1 MKSFKK
7 MIALLLCLVSL
18 LSILAA
24 CGDNN
29 TTTPNTTQNNETP
42 KEDEPVIDNSP
53 LCDGKT
59 LKILAITSSF
69 GLNTTDFLYHIAKA
83 EGCEEIIV
91 ARLYASGCT
100 LEAHVNNAN
109 EDAPA
114 YEYTKISNTTNG
126 QWIEMEGIPM
136 SYGLLD
142 EEWDIIYLQQS
153 AHQSPI
159 STSYKDYIDQLMPYI
174 NGLKRNPNARFI
186 WNQTWAFQSD
196 CTQTLFVSKFMSDQ
210 TAMYQAIMDSTQEH
224 VVPRTDF
231 TALSPTGTAI
241 QNARTSYF
249 GDKLTRDTLH
259 LNNLGK
265 AIAGY
270 TLWATLID
278 QNLTEINLEPLN
290 SSEEAK
296 ILTLSDTDKQVI
308 IESVNN
314 AIANPWEVT
323 PSVYTEKP

>member
-1 MKSFKK
+1 MRSFTKLT
-7 MIALLLCLVSL
+7 ALFLCLVMF

-24 CGDNN
+24 CGNSAAP
-29 TTTPNTTQNNETP
+29 TPAAPQTNEQP

-59 LKILAITSSF
+59 LKLLAITSSF

-83 EGCEEIIV
+83 EGAENVIV

-100 LEAHVNNAN
+100 LEAHVNNSKN
-109 EDAPA
+109 DAPA
-114 YEYTKISNTTNG
+114 YEYTKIFDG
-126 QWIEMEGIPM
+126 QWIEMESIPM
-136 SYGLLD
+136 SYGLMD

-159 STSYKDYIDQLMPYI
+159 ATSYKDYIDQLMPYI
-174 NGLKRNPNARFI
+174 NDLKLNPNARFV

-196 CTQTLFVSKFMSDQ
+196 CTQTLFVDRFMSNQ
-210 TAMYQAIMDSTQEH
+210 MLMYEAIMDATQQH
-224 VVPRTDF
+224 VVPRTEF

-249 GDKLTRDTLH
+249 GDKLTHDTLH

-278 QNLTEINLEPLN
+278 QDLTQINLEPLN
-290 SSEEAK
+290 SSEESK
-296 ILTLSDTDKQVI
+296 ILTLSDADKQVI
-308 IESVNN
+308 IECVNN
-314 AIANPWEVT
+314 ARKNPWQVT
-323 PSVYTEKP
+323 PSVYAEQP

>member
-1 MKSFKK
+1 MRSFPKLS
-7 MIALLLCLVSL
+7 ALLLCLAML

-24 CGDNN
+24 CSNN
-29 TTTPNTTQNNETP
+29 ATPTPAAPQTNVQN
-42 KEDEPVIDNSP
+42 KEDEPVINDTP

-59 LKILAITSSF
+59 LKLLAITSSF

-83 EGCEEIIV
+83 EGAENVIV

-100 LEAHVNNAN
+100 LEAHVNNSKN
-109 EDAPA
+109 DAPA
-114 YEYTKISNTTNG
+114 YKYTKIVDG
-126 QWIEMEGIPM
+126 QWIEMESIPM
-136 SYGLLD
+136 SYGLTD

-159 STSYKDYIDQLMPYI
+159 ATSYKDYIDQLVPYI
-174 NGLKRNPNARFI
+174 NDMKLNPNARFV

-196 CTQTLFVSKFMSDQ
+196 CTQTLFVDRFMSNQ
-210 TAMYQAIMDSTQEH
+210 MLMYESIMDATQQH
-224 VVPRTDF
+224 VVPRTEF

-278 QNLTEINLEPLN
+278 QDLTEINLEPLN
-290 SSEEAK
+290 SSEESK

-308 IESVNN
+308 IECVNN
-314 AIANPWEVT
+314 ARKNPWQVT
-323 PSVYTEKP
+323 PSTYTEAP

>member
-1 MKSFKK
+1 MRSFTKV
-7 MIALLLCLVSL
+7 IALLLCLVSL
-18 LSILAA
+18 LGILAA
-24 CGDNN
+24 CGEKA
-29 TTTPNTTQNNETP
+29 TTPATAPQNETP
-42 KEDEPVIDNSP
+42 KEEETPMIDDSP

-83 EGCEEIIV
+83 EGCEEVIV

-100 LEAHVNNAN
+100 LEAHVNNAKN
-109 EDAPA
+109 DSPA
-114 YEYTKISNTTNG
+114 YEYTKIFDG
-126 QWIEMEGIPM
+126 RWVEMEGIPM

-159 STSYKDYIDQLMPYI
+159 ASSYKDYIDQLMPYI
-174 NGLKRNPNARFI
+174 NDLKLNPNARFV
-186 WNQTWAFQSD
+186 WNQTWAFQGDS
-196 CTQTLFVSKFMSDQ
+196 TQTVFIERFGSDQ
-210 TAMYQAIMDSTQEH
+210 MAMYQSIMDATQEH
-224 VVPRTDF
+224 VVPRTEF

-278 QNLTEINLEPLN
+278 QDLTEINLEPLN
-290 SSEEAK
+290 SSEEAA

-308 IESVNN
+308 IECVNN
-314 AIANPWEVT
+314 ARANPWQVT
-323 PSVYTEKP
+323 PSTFTEKP